1 LCDAKGVQSTVKE
14 GIDSGFTGRAA
25 GKGLFDWSIK
35 DQDEFRLRKQSP
47 HFYTVRD
54 WTMPE

>member
-1 LCDAKGVQSTVKE
+1 LCDAKGGAEHGE

-35 DQDEFRLRKQSP
+35 DQDESRLRKQSP
-47 HFYTVRD
+47 YFYTVRD